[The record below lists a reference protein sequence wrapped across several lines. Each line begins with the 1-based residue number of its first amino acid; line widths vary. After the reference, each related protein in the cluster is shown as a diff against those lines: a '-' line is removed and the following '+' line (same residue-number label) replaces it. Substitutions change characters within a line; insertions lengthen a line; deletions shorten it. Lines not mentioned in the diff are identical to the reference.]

1 MSPRVI
7 NPASLATPIGFA
19 HGVLAGGA
27 VYLGGQTAM
36 GADGRIG
43 DGDIVDQFR
52 RALQNVLET
61 LREAG
66 GVPSDLVS
74 VTIYLTDVDE
84 YQRTRDAVGGIFAP
98 RELLRVL
105 KERNIAGALLEGGAV
120 VYGSFLA
127 AGAVQRLHLFQS
139 TRLFGG

>member
-36 GADGRIG
+36 DADGRIV
-43 DGDIVDQFR
+43 DGDIGDQFR

-84 YQRTRDAVGGIFAP
+84 YQRRGRDIGRVWKELVGPWYPAMAGVGVTQLWQREAMVEVQGIAVITP
-98 RELLRVL
+98 
-105 KERNIAGALLEGGAV
+105 EGRSA
-120 VYGSFLA
+120 
-127 AGAVQRLHLFQS
+127 
-139 TRLFGG
+139 